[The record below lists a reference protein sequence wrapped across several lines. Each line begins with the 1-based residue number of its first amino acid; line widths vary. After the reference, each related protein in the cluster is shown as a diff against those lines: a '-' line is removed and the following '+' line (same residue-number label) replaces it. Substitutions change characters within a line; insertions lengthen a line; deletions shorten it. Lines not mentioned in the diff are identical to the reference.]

1 MRAIRNPRISPNV
14 YCLHIAFTILMFCHK
29 KRQICIFVVF
39 YEIVTRINVTT
50 CFITLSGVHMIH
62 PSPVHA
68 PVRLLAESKQIVFK
82 LRGKCELTCTQTCC
96 PSLSGRAVSAPERQV
111 QPEVPQGGP
120 PDPSPPGSTRSSTS
134 TKCGSASRPP
144 VPGSSCCSTGGG

>member
-1 MRAIRNPRISPNV
+1 MSIVYTLLSPSSCFAI
-14 YCLHIAFTILMFCHK
+14 

-68 PVRLLAESKQIVFK
+68 PVRLLAENNKQIVFK

-111 QPEVPQGGP
+111 QPEVPQGGLP
-120 PDPSPPGSTRSSTS
+120 VPSPPGSTRSSTS
-134 TKCGSASRPP
+134 TRCGSASRPP